1 MNSDDPPISVD
12 RVITIAADAL
22 PRAEFRAAVL
32 AAVRTDPEIR
42 EAIRFAAAA
51 GRHIE

>member
-1 MNSDDPPISVD
+1 MLVRGRRDGMSAPAGHVA
-12 RVITIAADAL
+12 IAD
-22 PRAEFRAAVL
+22 VL

>member
-1 MNSDDPPISVD
+1 VVLGSR
-12 RVITIAADAL
+12 RVLVRGRRDGMSAPAGHVAIAD
-22 PRAEFRAAVL
+22 VL

-51 GRHIE
+51 ERHIE